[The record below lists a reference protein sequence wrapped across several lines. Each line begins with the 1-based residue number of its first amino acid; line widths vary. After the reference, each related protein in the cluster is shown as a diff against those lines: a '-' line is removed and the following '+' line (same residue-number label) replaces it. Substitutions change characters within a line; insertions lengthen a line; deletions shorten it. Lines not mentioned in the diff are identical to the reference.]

1 MTLYDLTMV
10 PGTAADGINGVE
22 VSTTNRA
29 ARRVFSGVA
38 MGCAGYAMHEGPA
51 VRGPL

>member
-1 MTLYDLTMV
+1 
-10 PGTAADGINGVE
+10 VE

-38 MGCAGYAMHEGPA
+38 MGCAGYAMHKGPA
-51 VRGPL
+51 VRGLYSGINF